1 MSITE
6 ILPSARS
13 LSRPD
18 KFRLVRIL
26 LDDLATEEEESPF
39 LGGAVFAIHTP
50 EYAPEAAAQLA
61 LVLNQQ
67 EESKN
72 ECG

>member
-1 MSITE
+1 
-6 ILPSARS
+6 
-13 LSRPD
+13 
-18 KFRLVRIL
+18 LVRIL